1 VSKDFPDEL
10 DSTDPGLEALFGAL
24 TASPVP
30 AELASEPA
38 ALATF
43 RANFNLPVSLDG
55 HTAASSP
62 TMPLQVLELTSGAR
76 RGAPGVARR
85 RPVHVP
91 ALRFRVAAVAAVVA
105 AAALGAAYADAL
117 PPPVQ
122 HIAYRLLDF
131 IGVPNSP
138 SPAPASGV
146 PGSRRPPTATGPGQ
160 LRPSSPGA
168 RRPGSQS
175 PNPAPKSSPS
185 ATAPGPSADRLT
197 LTAGQAQVAGG
208 ATADFTGLVTQDG
221 RAAGGVKVTLQERP
235 AGGGA
240 WQPAGTAQT
249 TPGGRVQI
257 EVPDLARN
265 AAFRLTDPAGRAS
278 ETVTVTVVP
287 GISVKAV
294 YLPRLG
300 RDAVIV
306 STSYAQPGDLA
317 VLQVRAGG
325 SWVNVRE
332 RRLGG
337 RGRAVFAVLH
347 RRVSGRV
354 LQVVLEPTA
363 LHAGAVSSQIT
374 AP

>member
-1 VSKDFPDEL
+1 MSKDSPDEL
-10 DSTDPGLEALFGAL
+10 DSTDPGLEALFSAL

-30 AELASEPA
+30 GELASEPA

-62 TMPLQVLELTSGAR
+62 TMPLPVRELGSAAR
-76 RGAPGVARR
+76 RGATGATRR
-85 RPVHVP
+85 RPVHAP
-91 ALRFRVAAVAAVVA
+91 ALRFRIAAVAAVVA

-138 SPAPASGV
+138 SPAPASSV
-146 PGSRRPPTATGPGQ
+146 PGSRRSPATTGPGQ
-160 LRPSSPGA
+160 LRPSSPGPS
-168 RRPGSQS
+168 RPISQQPS
-175 PNPAPKSSPS
+175 SAPSSSPS
-185 ATAPGPSADRLT
+185 ATAPGPSADRLS
-197 LTAGQAQVAGG
+197 LTAGQGQVAGG
-208 ATADFTGLVTQDG
+208 ATADFTGLLTQDG

-235 AGGGA
+235 AGSGT
-240 WQPAGTAQT
+240 WQAAGTAQT
-249 TPGGRVQI
+249 TAGGRVQI

-265 AAFRLTDPAGRAS
+265 ASFRLTDPAGRTS
-278 ETVTVTVVP
+278 KTVTVTVVP
-287 GISVKAV
+287 GISIKAA

-306 STSYAQPGDLA
+306 STSYAQPGNLA

-325 SWVNVRE
+325 SWVDVRE

-354 LQVVLEPTA
+354 LQVVLEPTV
-363 LHAGAVSSQIT
+363 LHAGAVSDQVT